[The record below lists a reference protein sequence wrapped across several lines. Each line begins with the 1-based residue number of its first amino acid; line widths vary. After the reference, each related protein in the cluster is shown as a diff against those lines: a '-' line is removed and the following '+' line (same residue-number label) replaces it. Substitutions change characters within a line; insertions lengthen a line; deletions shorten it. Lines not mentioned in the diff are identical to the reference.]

1 MHSSKIVNIEISN
14 SDVVSTSLHNAD
26 LIGAKLLMKTLNKQ
40 CYVKQLLSG
49 QRDNSGYKR

>member
-26 LIGAKLLMKTLNKQ
+26 LIGAKLLMKPLKM
-40 CYVKQLLSG
+40 
-49 QRDNSGYKR
+49 